1 MLYRV
6 RLLIQAG
13 RDAQAA
19 ASQAADARTQALAAE
34 KEAGVQRAAADWA
47 AAREQQLQDTVKRLA
62 AEVQKWKEAS
72 QATPVTAA
80 DADGGDAREA
90 KDALKVWLHAAI
102 TPSTVTYMLSQNKTL
117 LSTFWASPS
126 FQTGK
131 LSCF

>member
-1 MLYRV
+1 LYILYCV

-34 KEAGVQRAAADWA
+34 KEAGVQRAAADGA

-72 QATPVTAA
+72 QSSQEQLHATPVTAA
-80 DADGGDAREA
+80 VADGGDAREA
-90 KDALKVWLHAAI
+90 KDALKVWLHAAT
-102 TPSTVTYMLSQNKTL
+102 TPSTVTHMLSQNNL
-117 LSTFWASPS
+117 LLCTF
-126 FQTGK
+126 
-131 LSCF
+131 